1 MSGLSVIAARRENK
15 QESECLIWRDV
26 VFPSLLLILV
36 WPESHWAWLGG
47 KGEAGHADVTAKQI
61 ILFGKP
67 LT

>member
-1 MSGLSVIAARRENK
+1 M
-15 QESECLIWRDV
+15 
-26 VFPSLLLILV
+26 FPSLLLILV

-47 KGEAGHADVTAKQI
+47 KGEAEHADVTAKQI